1 MKIVWGHNE
10 TLASALGHRG
20 WSRHGLSGKD
30 SLLSIPTEP
39 MLTLSPLLLFT
50 SWCFN
55 MLSKGVK
62 SER

>member
-1 MKIVWGHNE
+1 MNIVWGHNE

-20 WSRHGLSGKD
+20 WSCHGLRGKD

-50 SWCFN
+50 SLVF
-55 MLSKGVK
+55 
-62 SER
+62 